1 MGRWPSSQWQQTVNL
16 STEVYGGANP
26 SLPKSFYSFNK
37 NEGDI
42 LAIEF
47 YDGYISIVIESN
59 LVLPEEIK
67 KFVEDCE
74 EACSIRM
81 PAVVLDMRNVKEINS
96 AGISK
101 ILKLYKDLQ
110 SIKIKLF
117 MVNVDESINQ
127 IFKDLM
133 LFALIKTFDNTKEF
147 LL

>member
-1 MGRWPSSQWQQTVNL
+1 M
-16 STEVYGGANP
+16 
-26 SLPKSFYSFNK
+26 
-37 NEGDI
+37 
-42 LAIEF
+42 AIDF

-81 PAVVLDMRNVKEINS
+81 PAVVVDMRNVKEINS

-117 MVNVDESINQ
+117 MVNVYESINQ

>member
-1 MGRWPSSQWQQTVNL
+1 M
-16 STEVYGGANP
+16 
-26 SLPKSFYSFNK
+26 
-37 NEGDI
+37 
-42 LAIEF
+42 AIEF

-133 LFALIKTFDNTKEF
+133 LFALIRTFDNTKEF

>member
-1 MGRWPSSQWQQTVNL
+1 M
-16 STEVYGGANP
+16 
-26 SLPKSFYSFNK
+26 
-37 NEGDI
+37 
-42 LAIEF
+42 AIEF

-110 SIKIKLF
+110 SIKIKLT
-117 MVNVDESINQ
+117 IQKCKQ
-127 IFKDLM
+127 IFNK
-133 LFALIKTFDNTKEF
+133 AIKTLESFRKFYNLF
-147 LL
+147 

>member
-1 MGRWPSSQWQQTVNL
+1 M
-16 STEVYGGANP
+16 
-26 SLPKSFYSFNK
+26 
-37 NEGDI
+37 
-42 LAIEF
+42 AIEF

-74 EACSIRM
+74 EACLIRM

-133 LFALIKTFDNTKEF
+133 LFALIKTFYNTKEF

>member
-1 MGRWPSSQWQQTVNL
+1 MAADCKSADSSL
-16 STEVYGGANP
+16 RGCE
-26 SLPKSFYSFNK
+26 SLPAHIFIILSLRIY
-37 NEGDI
+37 DI

>member
-1 MGRWPSSQWQQTVNL
+1 M
-16 STEVYGGANP
+16 
-26 SLPKSFYSFNK
+26 
-37 NEGDI
+37 
-42 LAIEF
+42 AIEF

-81 PAVVLDMRNVKEINS
+81 PAVVLDMLNVKEINS
-96 AGISK
+96 EGISK